1 MSSSAAARQSV
12 NSTTESRSS
21 QRGDTSPSDSS
32 RKRVGI
38 VVPTIGGRPEYLPL
52 SLASIRAAIDDP
64 KDVYIL
70 LVGRPGFDPKPYEH
84 LIDEYRDEPEPGL
97 AAKINFG
104 LRALPSDI
112 EFFNWI
118 GDDDLLTP
126 GSLSIA
132 LKTITDPRHS
142 SQGIPPVLVFGG
154 CEYIDPAG
162 KPIWNQKSG
171 QWAVPLL
178 RFGPQLIPQ
187 PGALYRRDA
196 FEAVGGLSTNF
207 GWAFDFNLFLSLSK
221 IGRAIYVPQNLAN
234 FRWHPGSL
242 SVSRRRESV
251 AEASQVRKA
260 HLPAALRP
268 ISELWEFPVRQA
280 TYWAGVRLGRKL
292 NK

>member
-1 MSSSAAARQSV
+1 M
-12 NSTTESRSS
+12 
-21 QRGDTSPSDSS
+21 
-32 RKRVGI
+32 
-38 VVPTIGGRPEYLPL
+38 PTIGGRPEYLPL

-64 KDVYIL
+64 NDVYII
-70 LVGRPGFDPKPYEH
+70 LVGRPGFDPKPYAH
-84 LIDEYRDEPEPGL
+84 LIDEYLDEPEPGL

-104 LRALPSDI
+104 LRALPSSI

-126 GSLSIA
+126 GSLTLA
-132 LKTITDPRHS
+132 LEAISDPRHFEHS
-142 SQGIPPVLVFGG
+142 SAQDKKSKDFRSAKAVGIPPVLVFGG
-154 CEYIDPAG
+154 CEYIDPEG

-196 FEAVGGLSTNF
+196 FEAVGGLSTKF

-221 IGRAIYVPQNLAN
+221 IGKAVYIPHTLAN

-260 HLPAALRP
+260 HLPATLRL

-280 TYWAGVRLGRKL
+280 TYWAGIRLGKKL
-292 NK
+292 R